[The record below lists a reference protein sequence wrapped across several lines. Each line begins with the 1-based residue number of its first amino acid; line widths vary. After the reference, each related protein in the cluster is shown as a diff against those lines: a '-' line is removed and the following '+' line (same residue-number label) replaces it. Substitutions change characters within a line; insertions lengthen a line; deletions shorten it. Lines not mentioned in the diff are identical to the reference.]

1 MRRAIFVIFP
11 LILAGC
17 GLPPAVTIASYALD
31 GISFLSTG
39 KSVGD
44 HALSA
49 VAQRDCALWRVV
61 KDELVCR
68 EYRNGER
75 SILVAFAEA
84 WEKRS
89 PGGNSDVPDAE
100 DGAIEIDWRDT
111 RPVVQTAADPVL
123 IPSTMSHLL
132 PALDGVARVA
142 PTSQSAATA
151 FFSGKPLTGQTTPDG
166 TANSAAE
173 DENDLILPVP
183 QALQWKPV
191 ITVESQPVVPVAAA
205 TPAAVADKP
214 IGTTVLIVGSF
225 RKKINAR
232 RAAGSLRS
240 FRPVV
245 VPVRI
250 EEKTFYRVVAGP
262 FAPAAIEGRK
272 GALKS
277 KGVLDVWSA
286 KLCRPGKENPGC
298 VSLPRG
304 PKFAK

>member
-1 MRRAIFVIFP
+1 MRRSIFVILP

-44 HALSA
+44 HALSV

-68 EYRNGER
+68 EYRDGER
-75 SILVAFAEA
+75 SILLAFAEA

-100 DGAIEIDWRDT
+100 DGATEIDWRDT

-123 IPSTMSHLL
+123 IPRTMSHLL
-132 PALDGVARVA
+132 PALDGVAKVA
-142 PTSQSAATA
+142 PTLQSAATV
-151 FFSGKPLTGQTTPDG
+151 FFSGKPLTGQPTPDG
-166 TANSAAE
+166 IADSAAE
-173 DENDLILPVP
+173 NDNDLILPVP

-191 ITVESQPVVPVAAA
+191 ITVESQPAVPAAA
-205 TPAAVADKP
+205 SPEAVADKP

-225 RKKINAR
+225 RKKNNAR

-250 EEKTFYRVVAGP
+250 ADKTFYRVVAGP
-262 FAPAAIEGRK
+262 FAPAAIKRRR
-272 GALKS
+272 GALES
-277 KGVLDVWSA
+277 EGVLDVWSA

>member
-1 MRRAIFVIFP
+1 MRRAFLVILP

-17 GLPPAVTIASYALD
+17 GLPHAVTIASYALD
-31 GISFLSTG
+31 GISFLSSG
-39 KSVGD
+39 KTVSD

-61 KDELVCR
+61 KNELVCR

-75 SILVAFAEA
+75 GVLVAFAEA

-89 PGGNSDVPDAE
+89 PGVNSDVPDAE
-100 DGAIEIDWRDT
+100 DGATEFDWRDT

-123 IPSTMSHLL
+123 IPSTLSHLL

-142 PTSQSAATA
+142 PTLQAAATA

-166 TANSAAE
+166 TANRAAE
-173 DENDLILPVP
+173 NENDLILPVP

-191 ITVESQPVVPVAAA
+191 IKIESQPVAPVVAA

-240 FRPVV
+240 FHPVV
-245 VPVRI
+245 VSVRI
-250 EEKTFYRVVAGP
+250 EEQTFYRVVAGP
-262 FAPAAIEGRK
+262 FAPAAIKRRT

-277 KGVLDVWSA
+277 AGVLDVWSA
-286 KLCRPGKENPGC
+286 KLCDAGKENPGC
-298 VSLPRG
+298 VTLPRG
-304 PKFAK
+304 PKSGK